1 MSWRAFLTDRIP
13 VPGLKPLSLSWDA
26 IGGPQQALLS
36 LENDLIGFESMRS
49 WLGSGVEI
57 YDPSDRLAWWGYVD
71 RVGQPLGVSG
81 LESSLEDLA
90 NRVAVRY
97 RSMEPGKDFGAIAQ
111 TEWKDDLTSQAI
123 YGVKELLLM
132 RDLMSQEQALQFRD
146 MSLHRMALPVSK
158 ILPSTKIK
166 QSQLLCRSWF
176 ERLRWRQWPAHTDVL
191 GHSPNQQGFQPLGA
205 TLAQKNL
212 AQSFVF
218 QDAVK
223 LASVSVRIRK
233 IGNPLDQIRLQLH
246 TDALGQP
253 SGTVRAEAVLAASAV
268 SADSYAWVNL
278 WFTSPCAVA
287 AGERLWLVVA
297 RDGAVSSTAYFS
309 LAVDENLGFA
319 DGKLLLLDA
328 SLNQWRVRTPDA
340 DLLFKLNSLSN
351 SVDLL
356 DQIIQ
361 KSGCFSSFAYE
372 AGEGMNLPYVSET
385 GKDCLSAFLDV
396 LGVGTTELTN
406 LLVEVSPKLRLRV
419 FPQPQAGSARF
430 WLGRDGR
437 IKNEFGKDLEPA
449 WQAVGTWLKSET
461 GTPCF
466 LENLHLDI
474 SEGSF
479 QLSNGYGGLTFD
491 K

>member
-1 MSWRAFLTDRIP
+1 MSWRAFLTDRMP

-26 IGGPQQALLS
+26 IGGPKQALLS

-97 RSMEPGKDFGAIAQ
+97 RSMEPGKDFGAITQ

-123 YGVKELLLM
+123 FGIKELLLK
-132 RDLMSQEQALQFRD
+132 RDLMSQEQALQLRD
-146 MSLHRMALPVSK
+146 ASLSRMSMPVRK
-158 ILPSTKIK
+158 LMPPTKMK
-166 QSQLLCRSWF
+166 QNQLLCRGWF
-176 ERLRWRQWPAHTDVL
+176 ERLRWRQWPAHTDLL
-191 GHSPNQQGFQPLGA
+191 GHSPSQQGSQPLGA
-205 TLAQKNL
+205 TLAQKSL
-212 AQSFVF
+212 AQSFAF

-223 LASVSVRIRK
+223 VASISVRIRK
-233 IGNPLDQIRLQLH
+233 IGNPLDQIRLQLQ

-253 SGTVRAEAVLAASAV
+253 SGTVRAEAVLAASAIP
-268 SADSYAWVNL
+268 ANSYSWVNL
-278 WFTSPCAVA
+278 WFASPCTVA
-287 AGERLWLVVA
+287 SGERIWLVVA
-297 RDGAVSSTAYFS
+297 RDGAVSSTNYFS
-309 LAVDENLGFA
+309 LGVDENLGFV

-328 SLNQWRVRTPDA
+328 SLNQWRARTPDA
-340 DLLFKLNSLSN
+340 DLLFKLTSLSN
-351 SVDLL
+351 SVGLL

-385 GKDCLSAFLDV
+385 GTDCLSAFLNL
-396 LGVGTTELTN
+396 LGMGTTELTN
-406 LLVEVSPKLRLRV
+406 LLVEVSSKLRLRV
-419 FPQPQAGSARF
+419 FPQPQPGSARF

-449 WQAVGTWLKSET
+449 WQAVGNWLTSET
-461 GTPCF
+461 GTHFF
-466 LENLHLDI
+466 LKNLHIDI
-474 SEGSF
+474 SDDIL
-479 QLSNGYGGLTFD
+479 QLRTQTTR
-491 K
+491 